1 MSSQNAPKQSWSLR
15 HPVLKKNLIILALV
29 LVAEV
34 ALLSFNARLDTMAW
48 RATRWFM
55 GNQAPYNWDRVKE
68 NAKLHPHAPWWRTV
82 TPPLHSHVYHNSENL
97 WRILRDVGEPEEVLF
112 VAAVLLWYDPAGWKS
127 AVMLIAGVLGAG
139 GVSAVIKP
147 LVGRLRPIGYLN
159 TGIFVHEHGFL
170 FHWTRRGWALVHSA
184 GHLGAAAASRLATAW
199 QSLPTGHTNNGL
211 SLFEPMRNF
220 INQVD
225 LSFPSGHATAA
236 FAMAA
241 VMIYL
246 SPRGRILF
254 LIVAWGTAFSR
265 MVMQAHF
272 YSDIIA
278 GSTIGW
284 FVGFGITIWMGE
296 RLGVPQRHWSPT
308 LGNSLA

>member
-1 MSSQNAPKQSWSLR
+1 MNQYIVEKQSWSAR
-15 HPVLKKNLIILALV
+15 HPVLKKNLIILSLV

-34 ALLSFNARLDTMAW
+34 ALLSFNARLDTITW

-55 GNQAPYNWDRVKE
+55 GDQQPYNWNRVHL
-68 NAKLHPHAPWWRTV
+68 NPATHPHAPWWRTV
-82 TPPLHSHVYHNSENL
+82 TPPLHSQIYHKTENF
-97 WRILRDVGEPEEVLF
+97 WRILRDVGEPEEVIF
-112 VAAVLLWYDPAGWKS
+112 VAAVLLWYDPARWK
-127 AVMLIAGVLGAG
+127 AAAMLVAGVLGAG
-139 GVSAVIKP
+139 GVSAIIKP
-147 LVGRLRPIGYLN
+147 LAGRLRPI
-159 TGIFVHEHGFL
+159 
-170 FHWTRRGWALVHSA
+170 AM
-184 GHLGAAAASRLATAW
+184 LAT
-199 QSLPTGHTNNGL
+199 HHHNNGV
-211 SLFEPMRNF
+211 SIWVPMRNF
-220 INQVD
+220 IDQKD

-254 LIVAWGTAFSR
+254 LVVAWATAFSR

-284 FVGFGITIWMGE
+284 FVGFAIAIWLGQ
-296 RLGVPQRHWSPT
+296 RLGVPQRHLTPGAET
-308 LGNSLA
+308 AFAQ